1 MLFDNYNKFINF
13 KLKEIF
19 NKNQFRQ
26 LKVTKRRKK
35 SYVENGNKKL
45 LSFACNDY
53 LSLSTD
59 TRLIKEATKAAEK
72 YGTGSGASRLITG
85 NNPLYKK
92 LEKEL
97 SIMKKTEACIVF
109 GSGFLAN
116 IGVISALANKN
127 DLILIDNLSHSSSFL
142 GTKLTKAKVIK
153 FKHNN
158 MSDLEKKLI
167 SYRKKYEKCMILTEG
182 VFSMDGDI
190 APQEKITSLKKKYN
204 AFFVLDDAH
213 GIGVLGDG
221 TGSSSLFHGK
231 SEVDICIG
239 TLSKSIGSY
248 GGFVC
253 GKKNLIDFLINRCRT
268 QIYTTGL
275 PPSVLAASI
284 KAIKIIINSPK
295 LIKKPLENATY
306 FSNLFGL
313 KNPKSSI
320 VPVILNHESRVINA
334 CKYLENKGILVG
346 GIRPPTVPKNTS
358 RLRIAFNSSHTKR
371 NIEDLANNLKN
382 FLKHD
387 Y

>member
-1 MLFDNYNKFINF
+1 
-13 KLKEIF
+13 
-19 NKNQFRQ
+19 
-26 LKVTKRRKK
+26 
-35 SYVENGNKKL
+35 
-45 LSFACNDY
+45 
-53 LSLSTD
+53 
-59 TRLIKEATKAAEK
+59 
-72 YGTGSGASRLITG
+72 
-85 NNPLYKK
+85 
-92 LEKEL
+92 
-97 SIMKKTEACIVF
+97 
-109 GSGFLAN
+109 
-116 IGVISALANKN
+116 
-127 DLILIDNLSHSSSFL
+127 
-142 GTKLTKAKVIK
+142 
-153 FKHNN
+153 
-158 MSDLEKKLI
+158 
-167 SYRKKYEKCMILTEG
+167 
-182 VFSMDGDI
+182 MDGDI